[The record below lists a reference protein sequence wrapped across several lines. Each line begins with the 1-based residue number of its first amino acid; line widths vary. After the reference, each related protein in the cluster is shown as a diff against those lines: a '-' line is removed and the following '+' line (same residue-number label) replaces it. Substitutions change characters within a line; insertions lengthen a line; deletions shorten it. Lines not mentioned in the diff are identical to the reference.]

1 LRTAE
6 IIERSSLHYIIL
18 RPVWLTD
25 KNVED
30 YELTQKGEMFKGTE
44 TSRASLG
51 RFIAEIVEN
60 PQLYIGENIGIS
72 QPNTD
77 DEKPAAYR

>member
-1 LRTAE
+1 MRTVE
-6 IIERSSLHYIIL
+6 IIERSSLHYTIL

-44 TSRASLG
+44 ASRASLG

>member
-1 LRTAE
+1 
-6 IIERSSLHYIIL
+6 
-18 RPVWLTD
+18 
-25 KNVED
+25 
-30 YELTQKGEMFKGTE
+30 MFKGTE